1 MQWNVTGQLSEVMK
15 NPLPDIMR
23 THIIIP
29 KPSMLDS
36 DWNEVTKLFA
46 ILGGMVVG
54 FILRGII
61 C

>member
-1 MQWNVTGQLSEVMK
+1 MK
-15 NPLPDIMR
+15 

-36 DWNEVTKLFA
+36 DWNEITKLFA
-46 ILGGMVVG
+46 VLGGMVVG